1 MDFGRKNNGIND
13 ISAIDFT
20 LPPDDALTNELFESL
35 RAEKGI
41 PMGNAPVNVHIGC
54 TEWGRKSWVGKV
66 YPKAAKEKEFLAH
79 YAKQFNCVELNALF
93 YNLQPKQVIERWASM
108 AGPEFRFCPKFSNT
122 ISHVGQLK
130 NVEQETDL
138 YLDHMLSFGS
148 RLGPSF
154 LQLSEAFGPDR
165 AQVLQD
171 YVRKLPRDF
180 AVCVELRHEGWFGAG
195 ASGRGADGSAGRSA
209 FGNERGVARDT
220 WQLFRELGIGSV
232 ITDTPG
238 RRDCLHMKLTAPT
251 VFIRYV
257 GHNLHPTDLQRIDA
271 WVDRIKTWIDKG
283 LKAVYFIVHNPEESS
298 SPEMCRY
305 VVEQFNSKC
314 GMDLKPPKLLN
325 EGYGTNLSLF

>member
-1 MDFGRKNNGIND
+1 MDFGRIHNIAD
-13 ISAIDFT
+13 IDFS
-20 LPPDDALTNELFESL
+20 LPPDDMLTNELFDSL
-35 RAEKGI
+35 KTEKGI
-41 PMGNAPVNVHIGC
+41 PAGQVPVKIHVGC
-54 TEWGRKSWVGKV
+54 TEWGRKGWVGKV
-66 YPKAAKEKEFLAH
+66 YPKGAKEKEFLAH
-79 YAKQFNCVELNALF
+79 YTKQFNCVELNALF

-122 ISHVGQLK
+122 ISHIGQLK

-154 LQLSEAFGPDR
+154 LQLSEAFGPNR
-165 AQVLQD
+165 AQVIQD

-180 AVCVELRHEGWFGAG
+180 TVCVELRHEGWFA
-195 ASGRGADGSAGRSA
+195 ADAP
-209 FGNERGVARDT
+209 ECGVLGKDAAPARDT

-238 RRDCLHMKLTAPT
+238 RRDCLHMKLTAPI

-257 GHNLHPTDLQRIDA
+257 GNNLHPTDLLRIDA

-283 LKAVYFIVHNPEESS
+283 LKAVYFIVHNPEELS

-325 EGYGTNLSLF
+325 EGYGANLSLF

>member
-1 MDFGRKNNGIND
+1 MEWSLFLKSLKFSSMDFGRKNNGIND

-148 RLGPSF
+148 RLG
-154 LQLSEAFGPDR
+154 
-165 AQVLQD
+165 
-171 YVRKLPRDF
+171 
-180 AVCVELRHEGWFGAG
+180 
-195 ASGRGADGSAGRSA
+195 
-209 FGNERGVARDT
+209 
-220 WQLFRELGIGSV
+220 
-232 ITDTPG
+232 
-238 RRDCLHMKLTAPT
+238 
-251 VFIRYV
+251 
-257 GHNLHPTDLQRIDA
+257 
-271 WVDRIKTWIDKG
+271 
-283 LKAVYFIVHNPEESS
+283 
-298 SPEMCRY
+298 
-305 VVEQFNSKC
+305 
-314 GMDLKPPKLLN
+314 
-325 EGYGTNLSLF
+325 